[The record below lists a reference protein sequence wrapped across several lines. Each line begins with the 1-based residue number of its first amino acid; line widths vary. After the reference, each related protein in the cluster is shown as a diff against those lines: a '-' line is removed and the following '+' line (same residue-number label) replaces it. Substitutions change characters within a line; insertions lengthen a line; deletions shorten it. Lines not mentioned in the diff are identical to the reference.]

1 MKLYLKAIAPILIL
15 FSLSSCLKDKGYT
28 NQQYGLN
35 DLNSVRHVS
44 FIKSYEKDGN
54 NVVGILTS
62 PVEESYDYF
71 VLNISG
77 DKTTA
82 DVTVNLVIDNTQI
95 TEFNAANGT
104 AYLPLPAANYVM
116 PLSITYPAGTDFLPV
131 KIKLKKG
138 GLDVTKAYALG
149 IKIAGTSDPAITLS
163 TNANKRLISFLIKNK
178 YDGNYGMRIRTVGW
192 SAYGISDNQ
201 VGTWPSN
208 GDGTS
213 IFMITSGA
221 NTVDI
226 WDEWGFGTYIQNAF
240 TTGNAAGTGF
250 GATSPR
256 FVFDLATDKLLDVF
270 NTTPNDGRDRRF
282 TLNPAV
288 TDSRYDPATKIIYA
302 AYRMHQ
308 IGRPDQFIYDTLTYT
323 GPR

>member
-1 MKLYLKAIAPILIL
+1 
-15 FSLSSCLKDKGYT
+15 
-28 NQQYGLN
+28 
-35 DLNSVRHVS
+35 
-44 FIKSYEKDGN
+44 
-54 NVVGILTS
+54 
-62 PVEESYDYF
+62 
-71 VLNISG
+71 
-77 DKTTA
+77 
-82 DVTVNLVIDNTQI
+82 
-95 TEFNAANGT
+95 
-104 AYLPLPAANYVM
+104 
-116 PLSITYPAGTDFLPV
+116 
-131 KIKLKKG
+131 
-138 GLDVTKAYALG
+138 
-149 IKIAGTSDPAITLS
+149 
-163 TNANKRLISFLIKNK
+163 
-178 YDGNYGMRIRTVGW
+178 MRIRTVGW
-192 SAYGISDNQ
+192 SAYGISDNL

-240 TTGNAAGTGF
+240 TTGNAGATGF

-308 IGRPDQFIYDTLTYT
+308 IGRPDQFIYDTLTYRSVR
-323 GPR
+323 P